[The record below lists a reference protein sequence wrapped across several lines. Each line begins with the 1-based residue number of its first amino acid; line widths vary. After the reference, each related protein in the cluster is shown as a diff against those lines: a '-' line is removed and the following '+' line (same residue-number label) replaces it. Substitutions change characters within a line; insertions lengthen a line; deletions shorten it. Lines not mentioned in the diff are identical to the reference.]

1 MRLKCDLVVYLK
13 CLLQIIHLYDDERLH
28 FLFFFCIS
36 SKTYSKKK
44 CLILCMVFTAL
55 KFLIPIRKQNEITL
69 LTFT

>member
-1 MRLKCDLVVYLK
+1 MRLKCDLVVVSEMSFAN
-13 CLLQIIHLYDDERLH
+13 IHLYDDERLH
-28 FLFFFCIS
+28 FLFFCIS